1 MTRKEIVKAL
11 REFIHQFD
19 GRDVGDYFVEDVLEA
34 AADLL
39 EQDAKKTSWISVK
52 DRVPEKSM
60 LVLGVVH
67 GHVGELAY
75 INDRNVFKRR
85 ERPIEGVTHWMPL
98 PEPPKE
104 DEK

>member
-11 REFIHQFD
+11 REFIYQFD

-34 AADLL
+34 AADML
-39 EQDAKKTSWISVK
+39 ERDAPGWISVK
-52 DRVPEKSM
+52 DRVPEKST

-85 ERPIEGVTHWMPL
+85 ECPIEGVTHWAPL

>member
-39 EQDAKKTSWISVK
+39 EQDAKTGWISVK
-52 DRVPEKSM
+52 DRLPEKTM

-75 INDRNVFKRR
+75 INNRNLFERR
-85 ERPIEGVTHWMPL
+85 ERPIEGVTHWVPL

-104 DEK
+104 DEE

>member
-11 REFIHQFD
+11 REFIYQFD

-52 DRVPEKSM
+52 DNIPKKSM

-75 INDRNVFKRR
+75 INDRNVFERR
-85 ERPIEGVTHWMPL
+85 ERPIEGVTHWAPL

-104 DEK
+104 DEE